1 MIYQNIDKLV
11 SYGLMTG
18 LIKETDKM
26 YVTNRL
32 LEKLGLD
39 AYEPTGA
46 VCGAIEEIDEILKNI
61 LDYAVEKGFI

>member
-1 MIYQNIDKLV
+1 MIYKNIDKLV

-26 YVTNRL
+26 YVINRL

-39 AYEPTGA
+39 AYEPTGE
-46 VCGAIEEIDEILKNI
+46 VCTAIEEIDEILKGI
-61 LDYAVEKGFI
+61 LDFAV